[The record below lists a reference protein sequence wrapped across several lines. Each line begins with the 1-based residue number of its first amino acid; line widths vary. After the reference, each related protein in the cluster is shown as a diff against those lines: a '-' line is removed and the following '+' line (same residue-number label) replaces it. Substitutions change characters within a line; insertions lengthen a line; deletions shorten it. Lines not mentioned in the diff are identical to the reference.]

1 MIAQTTPA
9 PYFAVI
15 FTSIRTQV
23 TEGYEEMATK
33 MIELAQIQPGYLG
46 HESAREQVGI
56 TVSYWKDLE
65 AIRHWQQQTDHLLA
79 QQKGREIWYQ
89 AYQIRICRVEKEY
102 GFEI

>member
-1 MIAQTTPA
+1 MIAQTPPI

-56 TVSYWKDLE
+56 TISYWKDLE
-65 AIRHWQQQTDHLLA
+65 AIRLWKQQTDHLLA
-79 QQKGREIWYQ
+79 QQKGREIWYK
-89 AYQIRICRVEKEY
+89 AYQTRICKVEKEY